1 VRLVDSE
8 SDGVAASAAVA
19 SGIASPERTAA
30 LAPLGDR
37 FADIRRIVV
46 LRGGG
51 IGDLLQ
57 GVPAIAALEAA
68 YPDARITL
76 LGSPHAADV
85 LAGHSGAPHNIETIP
100 IHHGVREVP
109 GAAEDPVAT
118 EAFVER
124 MRRQQFDLA
133 VQLHGGGRFSNPFL
147 LRLGARHSVGTATPD
162 AAPLERILSYSYYQH
177 EMLRALEVVGL
188 AGAAPVVL
196 EPHLE
201 VAAAARTAVQRLVEP
216 GAESLVVVHPG
227 ATDPRRHWPAERF
240 AAVTGALAAAGAHV
254 IIVGEGADRRTAD
267 EVLARVSAR
276 AGSAAARVSSL
287 AGSLTLSQF
296 AALAARA
303 DVFLGND
310 SGPRHIA
317 AAVGTRTVSIYWFGN
332 LINAGPLD
340 RGRHRV
346 HLSWTTQCPVCG
358 RDCTQVGW
366 TAPRCEH
373 DVSFVADVP
382 VEPVLAD
389 VRALLADRPGRR
401 LVSGD

>member
-1 VRLVDSE
+1 VRLVDQESE
-8 SDGVAASAAVA
+8 GVTASVTSA
-19 SGIASPERTAA
+19 SGTAPAERTAA

-57 GVPAIAALEAA
+57 GLPAIVALEAA

-76 LGSPHAADV
+76 LGSPHAADM
-85 LAGHSGAPHNIETIP
+85 LAGRTGLPHSIETIP

-109 GAAEDPVAT
+109 GAAEDPAAT

-124 MRRQQFDLA
+124 MRSQNFDLA

-147 LRLGARHSVGTATPD
+147 LRLGATHSVGTATPD
-162 AAPLERILSYSYYQH
+162 AARLERILSYSYYQH

-188 AGAAPVVL
+188 AGAAPVTL

-201 VAAAARTAVQRLVEP
+201 VTAAARQAVLRLVDP
-216 GAESLVVVHPG
+216 SVESLVVMHPG

-240 AAVTGALAAAGAHV
+240 AAVAGALAAAGAQV
-254 IIVGEGADRRTAD
+254 IIVGGEADRRAAK
-267 EVLARVSAR
+267 EILAWVNEFEGGASARVSA
-276 AGSAAARVSSL
+276 L
-287 AGSLTLSQF
+287 AGTLTLSQF

-346 HLSWTTQCPVCG
+346 HLSWTTKCPVCG

-389 VRALLADRPGRR
+389 VRALLADR
-401 LVSGD
+401 